1 MVRTALDTTTARTI
15 TGTANQIT
23 VADGDGVS
31 ANPTI
36 SLATRTFTTPILNG
50 TSIPDTSGNVF
61 AEPYTT
67 KASNDAWKQSVWIYN
82 DTSTDLHIY
91 GSFRVPENFVSGAK
105 LCTTWT
111 STATSGNVRWQVDYR
126 STGSTGGLD
135 QATAEEQV
143 EGNTA
148 APAAAHDRTTSCL
161 TLTDA
166 NVAASDT
173 FQFRVGREGSDTGN
187 DTMAA
192 AAIVF
197 SWYFEYQGR

>member
-36 SLATRTFTTPILNG
+36 SLATRTFTVPVLNA
-50 TSIPDTSGNVF
+50 TSTPDTSGNVF
-61 AEPYTT
+61 VEPYVV
-67 KASNDAWKQSVWIYN
+67 KATNDFFKQMVWVYN
-82 DTSTDLHIY
+82 DTSTDLYVY

-135 QATAEEQV
+135 QATSEEQV

-148 APAAAHDRTTSCL
+148 APGAANNRTTSCL

-173 FQFRVGREGSDTGN
+173 MQYRLGREGSDTGN

-192 AAIVF
+192 AAMVF
-197 SWYFEYQGR
+197 NWYFEYQGR